1 MGAVCGNCGREMRW
15 MKRQCSCGSSDWVS
29 EGRWEWIKH
38 CRERDE
44 VERLEHRIPTMESID
59 ELRRIISEWRGSVHD
74 MAVARLAELA
84 RGKKI

>member
-1 MGAVCGNCGREMRW
+1 
-15 MKRQCSCGSSDWVS
+15 
-29 EGRWEWIKH
+29 
-38 CRERDE
+38 
-44 VERLEHRIPTMESID
+44 MESID